1 MIAYRM
7 KNGAKAVLRRPW
19 AFLRNLPSRLE
30 LFGARIFTKLLPRV
44 FSIEHNR
51 LYPPE
56 DISFAEHWVA
66 TDKTGL
72 SEIRHVDP
80 ACTIQLTLP
89 KTVHSCIRQQFL
101 YSGDY
106 SWPPTFVVTIP
117 NGLVWGEGFIITPD
131 GKLLTDISTD
141 FATKNGRSQVQ
152 HGWRLSKL
160 ASYDCTVVV
169 LSTNG
174 AALYWHWMFQ
184 LLPRFELVKLAGF
197 NIDEIDY
204 FVVNGLRSKFQ
215 IETLQILGLG
225 PERLIQSSN
234 VPYLQARR
242 LIAPSVPLAHGCYR
256 PWMVQFL
263 RRSFLGDVDIAPHRR
278 VYISR
283 GAAGYRRVLN
293 EPSVTKFLCSRG
305 FEILSLE
312 TLSVRQQAAVMAE
325 CSVIVA
331 PHGGGLSNLVFC
343 SPRTKVIE
351 IFSPEL
357 VAGYF
362 WQICNQLGLSYYY
375 IIGDGSPDTLNSGY
389 PQTWDARV
397 DIKVDLAILEKTL
410 EMANVS

>member
-1 MIAYRM
+1 MIAYRI

-19 AFLRNLPSRLE
+19 TFLRNLPSGVE
-30 LFGARIFTKLLPRV
+30 LFGARILTKLLPRL
-44 FSIEHNR
+44 FSIEYNR

-56 DISFAEHWVA
+56 NTLLAEDWVA
-66 TDKTGL
+66 SDKTGL
-72 SEIRHVDP
+72 SEIRHVDA
-80 ACTIQLTLP
+80 ACTIELKPP
-89 KTVHSCIRQQFL
+89 KTVHNCIRQQFL
-101 YSGDY
+101 YVGDN
-106 SWPPTFVVTIP
+106 SWPSTFVVTIP
-117 NGLVWGEGFIITPD
+117 DGRVWGDGFIISPD
-131 GKLLTDISTD
+131 GRLLSNISVD
-141 FATKNGRSQVQ
+141 FEAKNGRSQVQ
-152 HGWRLSKL
+152 MYWKLNKL
-160 ASYDCTVVV
+160 ALYDCTVAV
-169 LSTNG
+169 LSTSA

-184 LLPRFELVKLAGF
+184 LLPRFELIKLAGY

-204 FVVNGLRSKFQ
+204 FVVNGLQSKFQ

-225 PERLIQSSN
+225 PERLIESSD

-263 RRSFLGDVDIAPHRR
+263 RRSFLGHANITPCRR

-283 GAAGYRRVLN
+283 ASAGYRRVLN
-293 EPSVTKFLCSRG
+293 EPSVTNFLCSRG

-312 TLSVRQQAAVMAE
+312 TLSVLQQAAVMAE

-343 SPRTKVIE
+343 SPGTKVIE

-362 WQICNQLGLSYYY
+362 WQLCNQLDLCYYY
-375 IIGDGSPDTLNSGY
+375 MIGGGGPNTQNPDY
-389 PQTWDARV
+389 PQTWDGRV
-397 DIKVDLAILEKTL
+397 DIKVDLEILGRTL
-410 EMANVS
+410 EMAHVS

>member
-19 AFLRNLPSRLE
+19 KFFRNLPSRLE
-30 LFGARIFTKLLPRV
+30 LLGARILTKTLPQL

-56 DISFAEHWVA
+56 DISFAEDWVA
-66 TDKTGL
+66 NDKTGL

-80 ACTIQLTLP
+80 ACTIQLKPP
-89 KTVHSCIRQQFL
+89 KTVHHCIRQQFL
-101 YSGDY
+101 YVGDN

-117 NGLVWGEGFIITPD
+117 NGRVWGQGFIITPD

-141 FATKNGRSQVQ
+141 FGPKKGRSQVQ
-152 HGWRLSKL
+152 LHWKLDKL
-160 ASYDCTVVV
+160 ALYDGTVAV
-169 LSTNG
+169 LSTLG

-184 LLPRFELVKLAGF
+184 LLPRFELIKLAG
-197 NIDEIDY
+197 IDINEIDY
-204 FVVNGLRSKFQ
+204 FVVNGLQSKFQ

-225 PERLIQSSN
+225 SERLIQSSN
-234 VPYLQARR
+234 VPYLRARR

-263 RRSFLGDVDIAPHRR
+263 RRSFLGDTDIAPHRR

-312 TLSVRQQAAVMAE
+312 TLSVRQQAALMAE
-325 CSVIVA
+325 CIVIVA

-343 SPRTKVIE
+343 SPGTKVIE

-357 VAGYF
+357 VAGYY
-362 WQICNQLGLSYYY
+362 WQICIQLDLSYYY
-375 IIGDGSPDTLNSGY
+375 IIGDGGPNTLNTDY
-389 PQTWDARV
+389 PQTWDARA
-397 DIKVDLAILEKTL
+397 DIKVDLEILEKTL
-410 EMANVS
+410 KMANVS